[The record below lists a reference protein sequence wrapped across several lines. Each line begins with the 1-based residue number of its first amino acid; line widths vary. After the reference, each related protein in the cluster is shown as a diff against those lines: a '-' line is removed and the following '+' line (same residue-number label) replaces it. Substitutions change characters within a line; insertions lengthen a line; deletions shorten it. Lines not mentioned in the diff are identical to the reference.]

1 MIKRRTSKVRINHTQ
16 SAVAIGTILARAEG
30 CRKVIK
36 ELTDAYH
43 VVVAI
48 RAKRGGI
55 NVTRPVVKDAGS
67 EGTRRMANTA
77 ILDGRQVGNYWL
89 TDRRNAMAKI
99 ACVSNN
105 GRQAMINEGV
115 GEIPGIMTTSAI
127 LGRCLMNSAE
137 RHRHRGCVNC
147 SRGIVA

>member
-1 MIKRRTSKVRINHTQ
+1 MIKRRTSKVRVDDTQ
-16 SAVAIGTILARAEG
+16 SAVAIGAILARAEG
-30 CRKVIK
+30 RRKVIK
-36 ELTDAYH
+36 ELTDADH
-43 VVVAI
+43 AVVAI

-67 EGTRRMANTA
+67 EGTRRMTNTA

-105 GRQAMINEGV
+105 GRQAMIDEGV
-115 GEIPGIMTTSAI
+115 GEIPGIVTTSTI
-127 LGRCLMNSAE
+127 LGRCLMNYTE